1 MFPSLLC
8 YPLLAILLLL
18 LPALSAVEI
27 ACACARMANN
37 PQFPGGGQFRPIVPA
52 QQGQPFIPVA
62 SQQFRPVGQGMPSSH
77 VGMPAAQSQP
87 LQFLQPIQQ
96 LPPWTNQPG
105 PGAPSAQALSMPY
118 VQPNRPLTSS
128 QTQQTAPP
136 LSNHM
141 HGVGTSGIPISAPYA
156 FAPSSFG
163 LTQNS
168 ASALPQFPTMSQ
180 MHATVVSVGGQS
192 WLSSGSN
199 GASLVPPVQPAVAQI
214 SISSSS
220 DSAIAVSSN
229 SQQSLN
235 DWREQTASD
244 GRRAI
249 SGLSTPLLYEEI
261 VERAKEKE
269 GKEAKKQQRL
279 TNDFTKLL
287 CTFKEVIAS
296 SNWEDCKQLFEESQE
311 YRSIGE
317 ESLIKEIFE
326 EYVTHLQERAK
337 EKEHKHKEE
346 KETLERHQSATGDAN
361 SDKDGKEESKKSRRP
376 SSDRKKLRK
385 HAYNP
390 KSDGENHESRQKSHK
405 REITRMV
412 PIEMVVMSS
421 LKMGSSVR
429 MGKFAN
435 NLWQQRLISEFRE
448 MESGDKKLKSW
459 EIINF

>member
-1 MFPSLLC
+1 MEKSL
-8 YPLLAILLLL
+8 
-18 LPALSAVEI
+18 
-27 ACACARMANN
+27 
-37 PQFPGGGQFRPIVPA
+37 QFRPIVPA

-87 LQFLQPIQQ
+87 LQFLQPIQR

-244 GRRAI
+244 GRRY
-249 SGLSTPLLYEEI
+249 SCHCFLSPILL
-261 VERAKEKE
+261 
-269 GKEAKKQQRL
+269 
-279 TNDFTKLL
+279 
-287 CTFKEVIAS
+287 FKTLAS
-296 SNWEDCKQLFEESQE
+296 INSSFLMDYGF
-311 YRSIGE
+311 
-317 ESLIKEIFE
+317 
-326 EYVTHLQERAK
+326 LQ
-337 EKEHKHKEE
+337 
-346 KETLERHQSATGDAN
+346 SF
-361 SDKDGKEESKKSRRP
+361 
-376 SSDRKKLRK
+376 
-385 HAYNP
+385 
-390 KSDGENHESRQKSHK
+390 
-405 REITRMV
+405 IC
-412 PIEMVVMSS
+412 
-421 LKMGSSVR
+421 
-429 MGKFAN
+429 
-435 NLWQQRLISEFRE
+435 
-448 MESGDKKLKSW
+448 
-459 EIINF
+459 

>member
-1 MFPSLLC
+1 
-8 YPLLAILLLL
+8 
-18 LPALSAVEI
+18 
-27 ACACARMANN
+27 MANN

-136 LSNHM
+136 LNNHM
-141 HGVGTSGIPISAPYA
+141 HRVGTSGIPISAPYA

-168 ASALPQFPTMSQ
+168 ASALLQFPTMSQ

-199 GASLVPPVQPAVAQI
+199 GASLVALVQPADAQI

-235 DWREQTASD
+235 DWREHTASD

-287 CTFKEVIAS
+287 YTFKEYQKYFINEVIAS

-337 EKEHKHKEE
+337 EKEHKHEEE
-346 KETLERHQSATGDAN
+346 K
-361 SDKDGKEESKKSRRP
+361 
-376 SSDRKKLRK
+376 
-385 HAYNP
+385 
-390 KSDGENHESRQKSHK
+390 
-405 REITRMV
+405 V
-412 PIEMVVMSS
+412 PLS
-421 LKMGSSVR
+421 
-429 MGKFAN
+429 F
-435 NLWQQRLISEFRE
+435 
-448 MESGDKKLKSW
+448 
-459 EIINF
+459 

>member
-1 MFPSLLC
+1 
-8 YPLLAILLLL
+8 
-18 LPALSAVEI
+18 
-27 ACACARMANN
+27 MANN

-87 LQFLQPIQQ
+87 LQFLQPIQR

-244 GRRAI
+244 GRSHSYVRF
-249 SGLSTPLLYEEI
+249 
-261 VERAKEKE
+261 ERAKEKE

-287 CTFKEVIAS
+287 YTFKEVIAS

-346 KETLERHQSATGDAN
+346 KEFFLTSQTNMKCFTLVGAQDKNFETLERHQSATGDAN

-376 SSDRKKLRK
+376 SSDCKKLRK

-405 REITRMV
+405 RDNQD
-412 PIEMVVMSS
+412 
-421 LKMGSSVR
+421 GSHR
-429 MGKFAN
+429 NGGYEQLEDGELAN

>member
-1 MFPSLLC
+1 
-8 YPLLAILLLL
+8 
-18 LPALSAVEI
+18 
-27 ACACARMANN
+27 MANN

-141 HGVGTSGIPISAPYA
+141 HRVGTSGIPISAPYA

-199 GASLVPPVQPAVAQI
+199 GASLVPPASCCPDFYI
-214 SISSSS
+214 FFLRFSMIKMLCTL
-220 DSAIAVSSN
+220 AIAVSSN

-235 DWREQTASD
+235 DWREHTASD
-244 GRRAI
+244 GR
-249 SGLSTPLLYEEI
+249 
-261 VERAKEKE
+261 
-269 GKEAKKQQRL
+269 
-279 TNDFTKLL
+279 
-287 CTFKEVIAS
+287 
-296 SNWEDCKQLFEESQE
+296 
-311 YRSIGE
+311 RSIGE

-337 EKEHKHKEE
+337 EKEHKHEEE
-346 KETLERHQSATGDAN
+346 KGPLS
-361 SDKDGKEESKKSRRP
+361 
-376 SSDRKKLRK
+376 
-385 HAYNP
+385 
-390 KSDGENHESRQKSHK
+390 
-405 REITRMV
+405 
-412 PIEMVVMSS
+412 
-421 LKMGSSVR
+421 
-429 MGKFAN
+429 F
-435 NLWQQRLISEFRE
+435 
-448 MESGDKKLKSW
+448 
-459 EIINF
+459 